1 MKRVVWQ
8 TRTQSSPT
16 FLPSKAGVALFV
28 CFYLFIAFPWN
39 IETTL
44 IAPFFF
50 SSIISPFIFSTY
62 TQPNP
67 LFQFLPPQFPIIH
80 SYPQTSQISWLSP
93 TNWLC
98 FFSFP
103 LFSSLQLLVPYLTLF
118 IINIHLYQFF
128 QIPELITM
136 FSFSFLSLK
145 TGELVCEELSVD
157 VCAFSIASSGKRC
170 LLETSETKEGKFE
183 YQCRTSEVVVEWMA
197 DYIETDKCINA
208 CGLDRNSVGIASDAL
223 LEPQFTAKLCSPA
236 CYQKCPNIVDL
247 YFNMAAG
254 EGQ

>member
-1 MKRVVWQ
+1 M
-8 TRTQSSPT
+8 
-16 FLPSKAGVALFV
+16 
-28 CFYLFIAFPWN
+28 
-39 IETTL
+39 
-44 IAPFFF
+44 
-50 SSIISPFIFSTY
+50 
-62 TQPNP
+62 
-67 LFQFLPPQFPIIH
+67 
-80 SYPQTSQISWLSP
+80 
-93 TNWLC
+93 
-98 FFSFP
+98 
-103 LFSSLQLLVPYLTLF
+103 
-118 IINIHLYQFF
+118 
-128 QIPELITM
+128 
-136 FSFSFLSLK
+136 
-145 TGELVCEELSVD
+145 GELVCEELSVD

-254 EGQ
+254 EGVFLPDLCDRQRSNPHRAMAELLSSGAAAGGPVSSAEVAAVFPAADAPAPM